1 MALQATV
8 RVIDESL
15 SLLASQS
22 PQQPQPQQQQP
33 QPQQQQALG
42 GAAARGALRVQERRA
57 SRDLVGF
64 GSSFQADAVT
74 AITSELL
81 ASQQECSLLGEE
93 NVRLKALLSGSCNR
107 FLIAQGRGP
116 TAGEQA
122 LQAAVA
128 ELEALAERQGE
139 VWAAQSPRRGTGS
152 SSPVGAVMTTPRSL
166 SSVQGGLSSA
176 QGGPSSAPVSTLS
189 GRRGRGGLEE
199 ELALERK
206 RNALLLEKYTQ
217 LYELSTQ
224 LGGGSLAAW

>member
-22 PQQPQPQQQQP
+22 PQEPPKQQQP
-33 QPQQQQALG
+33 QQEQTVA
-42 GAAARGALRVQERRA
+42 GARPRGALRVQERRA
-57 SRDLVGF
+57 SRGSVGS

-93 NVRLKALLSGSCNR
+93 NVRLKALLSGSSNR
-107 FLIAQGRGP
+107 FLIAQVKRRGP
-116 TAGEQA
+116 TAGQQA

-139 VWAAQSPRRGTGS
+139 VWAVQSPRRGTGS
-152 SSPVGAVMTTPRSL
+152 SSPVGAVLTTPRSL

-176 QGGPSSAPVSTLS
+176 PVSTLS
-189 GRRGRGGLEE
+189 GGRGRGGLEE

-224 LGGGSLAAW
+224 LGGFS

>member
-15 SLLASQS
+15 SLLASHSAQE
-22 PQQPQPQQQQP
+22 PHKQE

-42 GAAARGALRVQERRA
+42 GAAARGALHVQERRA
-57 SRDLVGF
+57 SRGSVGS

-93 NVRLKALLSGSCNR
+93 NVRLKALLSGSSNR
-107 FLIAQGRGP
+107 FLIAQVKRRGP
-116 TAGEQA
+116 TAGQQA

-139 VWAAQSPRRGTGS
+139 AWAAQSPRRGTGS
-152 SSPVGAVMTTPRSL
+152 SSPVGAVLTTPRSL

-176 QGGPSSAPVSTLS
+176 PVSTLS
-189 GRRGRGGLEE
+189 GGRGRGGLEE

-217 LYELSTQ
+217 LYELSKQ
-224 LGGGSLAAW
+224 LGG